1 MGQKVHPYGFR
12 LGVIYDWKSRWFAN
26 RDYADLLQEDLAI
39 RQYLKGH
46 LRRAA
51 VSRVEIERTVKRV
64 KVDIFTARPGIVIGR
79 RGSEVDRIKR
89 ELTKMTGKE
98 VHVNIQEV
106 NQPELDAYLVAQNI
120 SEQLVGRVSFRRAM
134 KRAVQNAMR
143 AGAKGIKVQCS
154 GRLGGAE
161 MARTEWY
168 REGRVPL
175 QTLKADIDYG
185 FYVARTTMGVIGV
198 KVWIYKGLIAEPD
211 RKIKEKAVVGEKE
224 SLVEKQ
230 EAPITKAV
238 EAEEAETEE
247 VEEAAEEAAAG
258 EKEESQVDVAEEPDK
273 AEEPAEE
280 GPAEEKPAEEEP
292 EEESPSHS
300 EGQTEEEEEQEV

>member
-1 MGQKVHPYGFR
+1 MGQKIHPYGFR

-39 RQYLKGH
+39 RQYLKDH

-89 ELTKMTGKE
+89 ELTKMTSKE

-143 AGAKGIKVQCS
+143 AGAKGIKVQCA

-168 REGRVPL
+168 REGQVPL

-211 RKIKEKAVVGEKE
+211 RKIKEKAASSEKE
-224 SLVEKQ
+224 KVLEKQ
-230 EAPITKAV
+230 EAPVTTAV
-238 EAEEAETEE
+238 EAEEAEAEE
-247 VEEAAEEAAAG
+247 VVEMAEEAAAG
-258 EKEESQVDVAEEPDK
+258 EEETPQVDVAEEPDK
-273 AEEPAEE
+273 AEA
-280 GPAEEKPAEEEP
+280 EKPVEEEP
-292 EEESPSHS
+292 EAESPSPP
-300 EGQTEEEEEQEV
+300 EGQPEEEEEQEV

>member
-1 MGQKVHPYGFR
+1 VGQKIHPYGFR

-39 RQYLKGH
+39 RQYLKDH

-89 ELTKMTGKE
+89 ELTKMTSKE

-168 REGRVPL
+168 REGQVPL

-211 RKIKEKAVVGEKE
+211 RKIKEKAA
-224 SLVEKQ
+224 SVEKAKVLEKQ
-230 EAPITKAV
+230 DAPVTTAV
-238 EAEEAETEE
+238 EAEEAEAEE
-247 VEEAAEEAAAG
+247 VVEMADEAAAG
-258 EKEESQVDVAEEPDK
+258 EEETPQVDVAEEPDK
-273 AEEPAEE
+273 AEA
-280 GPAEEKPAEEEP
+280 EKPAEEGSEN
-292 EEESPSHS
+292 ESPSPPA
-300 EGQTEEEEEQEV
+300 GQPEEEEQEV

>member
-1 MGQKVHPYGFR
+1 MGQKIHPYGFR

-39 RQYLKGH
+39 RQYLKDH

-89 ELTKMTGKE
+89 ELTKMTNKE

-106 NQPELDAYLVAQNI
+106 NQPELDAYLVSQNI

-143 AGAKGIKVQCS
+143 AGAKGIKVQCA

-168 REGRVPL
+168 REGQVPL

-211 RKIKEKAVVGEKE
+211 RKIKEKAASGKKEKV
-224 SLVEKQ
+224 LEKQ
-230 EAPITKAV
+230 EAPVTTAV
-238 EAEEAETEE
+238 EAEEAEAEE
-247 VEEAAEEAAAG
+247 VAEMAEEAAAG
-258 EKEESQVDVAEEPDK
+258 EEETPQVDVAEEPDK
-273 AEEPAEE
+273 AEA
-280 GPAEEKPAEEEP
+280 EKPAEEEP
-292 EEESPSHS
+292 EGESPSPPK
-300 EGQTEEEEEQEV
+300 GKPQEEEKQEV